1 VKTGKLILIS
11 FVALAVGSSL
21 AYSQAGAVGSQS
33 PSAQKKTTAK
43 TPAPAPAVP
52 KAAPRDPR
60 QTVVTASGLQYVEL
74 VEGSGPTPK
83 DGDTVVVNYT
93 GHFQNGRVFDTS
105 VGKKPYEFVLGRG
118 NVIKGWDEGIAS
130 MHVGGKRKLIIPS
143 DLAYGIQGFG
153 KQGDA
158 NHIPPNATLVFEV
171 NLLKI
176 K

>member
-1 VKTGKLILIS
+1 MKLARVILMC
-11 FVALAVGSSL
+11 FVALAAGSSL
-21 AYSQAGAVGSQS
+21 AYSQAGAVAGQTS
-33 PSAQKKTTAK
+33 PPQKKTPATAH
-43 TPAPAPAVP
+43 AVP
-52 KAAPRDPR
+52 RAAPRNPR
-60 QTVVTASGLQYVEL
+60 QTVVTASGLQYLEL
-74 VEGSGPTPK
+74 VEGDGPTPK

-105 VGKKPYEFVLGRG
+105 VGKKPFEFVLGHG
-118 NVIKGWDEGIAS
+118 DVIKGWDEGIAS
-130 MHVGGKRKLIIPS
+130 MHVGGKRKLIVPP

>member
-1 VKTGKLILIS
+1 MKFGKLVLMC
-11 FVALAVGSSL
+11 FVALVLGPL
-21 AYSQAGAVGSQS
+21 PGYPQAGAVGSQTS
-33 PSAQKKTTAK
+33 SAQKKTTAK
-43 TPAPAPAVP
+43 TPAPAHSLPR
-52 KAAPRDPR
+52 AAPRNPR
-60 QTVVTASGLQYVEL
+60 QTVVTASGLQYAEL
-74 VEGSGPTPK
+74 VEGSGPIPK

-105 VGKKPYEFVLGRG
+105 VGKKPLEFVLGRG
-118 NVIKGWDEGIAS
+118 DVIKGWDEGIAS
-130 MHVGGKRKLIIPS
+130 MHVGGKRRLIIPP

-153 KQGDA
+153 KVGDA